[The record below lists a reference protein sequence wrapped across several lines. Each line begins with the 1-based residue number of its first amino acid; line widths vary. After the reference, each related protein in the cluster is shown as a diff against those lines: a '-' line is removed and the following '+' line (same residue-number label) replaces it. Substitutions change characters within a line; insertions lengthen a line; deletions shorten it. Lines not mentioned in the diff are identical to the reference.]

1 MRTLMAVLV
10 CFPAL
15 GVCQVNPFTISV
27 DDAVLE
33 DLKSRLARTR
43 LPDQIPGS
51 EWDYG
56 SDRGYMEELLEYWRT
71 QYDWRKHEA
80 ELNELPHFKTEI
92 DGIDMHFVHI
102 RSKETDALPLVVT
115 HGWPGSFYEF
125 MDVIGPLTDP
135 VAHGGKAEDAFHLVL
150 PSMPGYGFSGP
161 SHKSGMSVDSV
172 AGVVAKL
179 MERLGYD
186 RYAAQGGDWGS
197 GVSSWLGQDAAQHV
211 VGIHLNMVGGGPPRG
226 VENPEKGVPDW
237 ELKRWKERSDW
248 WSGEKAYGDIQGSK
262 PLTLAYGL
270 NDSPAGLAA
279 WIIEKFRAW
288 SDCGGDVESS
298 FTKDQLLTNVMI
310 YWVTE
315 SMPSAVRLYYE
326 SRRAGR
332 RRGRIEV
339 PTAVAVFPG
348 EIFFTPRKWAEAR
361 YNVVQWTEMPRGGHF
376 AAMEEPEL
384 YVEDVRKFFGA
395 LR

>member
-150 PSMPGYGFSGP
+150 PSDAW
-161 SHKSGMSVDSV
+161 VWV
-172 AGVVAKL
+172 
-179 MERLGYD
+179 LG
-186 RYAAQGGDWGS
+186 
-197 GVSSWLGQDAAQHV
+197 
-211 VGIHLNMVGGGPPRG
+211 
-226 VENPEKGVPDW
+226 
-237 ELKRWKERSDW
+237 
-248 WSGEKAYGDIQGSK
+248 
-262 PLTLAYGL
+262 
-270 NDSPAGLAA
+270 
-279 WIIEKFRAW
+279 
-288 SDCGGDVESS
+288 
-298 FTKDQLLTNVMI
+298 
-310 YWVTE
+310 
-315 SMPSAVRLYYE
+315 
-326 SRRAGR
+326 
-332 RRGRIEV
+332 
-339 PTAVAVFPG
+339 AVAQ
-348 EIFFTPRKWAEAR
+348 EWNER
-361 YNVVQWTEMPRGGHF
+361 
-376 AAMEEPEL
+376 
-384 YVEDVRKFFGA
+384 
-395 LR
+395 